1 MQSNYGKNTL
11 LAALIGAALT
21 ACGGGGGSDNGGNII
36 PPPADPAAPTPKPNG
51 AQGVQVANQEIT
63 LGDIVLPPHSAAR
76 PDAATQAKLD
86 AVVAGSNQLRAE
98 KGLPPLANN
107 ESLSAYATI
116 RAQES
121 AAQGKNFQHV
131 RPAGE
136 GKWSDNRYFEGNRG
150 AAAENL
156 AAGSAE
162 AATTVNQWRNSPGHY
177 ANIMNPNLKA
187 LGVGYHQ
194 DTNAHWKHYWAQIF
208 TGGSNSIYR
217 YISPLDRNAALNA
230 VRNAVQYDG
239 NGRLSLR
246 NQTITL
252 GQDHRI
258 TLRAPETF
266 GWSYQTFGE
275 ISDTRGIPEAYL
287 NLGKPFVPNDG
298 ATMQAD
304 YRGKM
309 VGDLAQSSR
318 VSADVAAHLDYGAAR
333 KTISLQIENATRD
346 KQRDTRLDFSDT
358 LNWNG
363 KAQRFESET
372 GNARLYGPNGEE
384 LGGQF
389 SRRVG
394 SDAYRG
400 AYGAKKVQ

>member
-1 MQSNYGKNTL
+1 MKPNL
-11 LAALIGAALT
+11 LVYALFPLTLT
-21 ACGGGGGSDNGGNII
+21 ACGGSNNWIVDKILPHDKAPSDNPGTGLVVTDEMMI
-36 PPPADPAAPTPKPNG
+36 G
-51 AQGVQVANQEIT
+51 EVS
-63 LGDIVLPPHSAAR
+63 LPPFTVAR
-76 PDAATQAKLD
+76 PDADTQAKLD
-86 AVVAGSNQLRAE
+86 AVTAGTNKLRADQ
-98 KGLPPLANN
+98 GLSPLINDEELN
-107 ESLSAYATI
+107 AYAAV
-116 RAQES
+116 RAKEIS
-121 AAQGKNFQHV
+121 KHYEHKRPNGENIGNF
-131 RPAGE
+131 GE
-136 GKWSDNRYFEGNRG
+136 NI
-150 AAAENL
+150 
-156 AAGSAE
+156 AAGHAK
-162 AATTVNQWRNSPGHY
+162 AGDTVKQWRRSPGHY
-177 ANIMNPNLKA
+177 ANMINSDYKQ
-187 LGVGYHQ
+187 LGVGYYRAS
-194 DTNAHWKHYWAQIF
+194 NGEHYWVQLF
-208 TGGSNSIYR
+208 NLGGEKSSYH
-217 YISPLDRNAALNA
+217 YISPLDRTAAA
-230 VRNAVQYDG
+230 AKVKEVVQYDS

-275 ISDTRGIPEAYL
+275 ITDTRGIPEAYL

-309 VGDLAQSSR
+309 VGDLAQTSR
-318 VSADVAAHLDYGAAR
+318 VNADVAAHLDYGSAR
-333 KTISLQIENATRD
+333 KVIDLQVENATRD

>member
-1 MQSNYGKNTL
+1 MKPKL
-11 LAALIGAALT
+11 LSYALLPFILA
-21 ACGGGGGSDNGGNII
+21 ACGGSGNWVMDKIL
-36 PPPADPAAPTPKPNG
+36 PPNNAPTDKPDRG
-51 AQGVQVANQEIT
+51 LLVSDDMMIGEAT
-63 LGDIVLPPHSAAR
+63 LPPLTAVR
-76 PDAATQAKLD
+76 PDAAEQAELD
-86 AVVAGSNQLRAE
+86 KGIAAVNRLRAD
-98 KGLPPLANN
+98 KGLAPFTYN
-107 ESLSAYATI
+107 ESLAAYAKV
-116 RAQES
+116 RAKEM
-121 AAQGKNFQHV
+121 AGMGELDEKHR
-131 RPAGE
+131 RPDGTVA
-136 GKWSDNRYFEGNRG
+136 WDSRYFTGPGHAAED
-150 AAAENL
+150 AAAGNSK
-156 AAGSAE
+156 ASA
-162 AATTVNQWRNSPGHY
+162 TVKQWENSPPHLAPILSQGNFNHRNVALGHY
-177 ANIMNPNLKA
+177 YDPKSK
-187 LGVGYHQ
+187 Y
-194 DTNAHWKHYWAQIF
+194 KHYWSLMFSDAN
-208 TGGSNSIYR
+208 TNSIYR
-217 YISPLDRNAALNA
+217 YISPIDRNAALNA
-230 VRNAVQYDG
+230 VRNAVQYDN

-275 ISDTRGIPEAYL
+275 ITDSKGIPEAYL
-287 NLGKPFVPNDG
+287 NIGKPFIPSDG
-298 ATMQAD
+298 ASMQAD

-318 VSADVAAHLDYGAAR
+318 VNADVAAHLDYGAAR

-363 KAQRFESET
+363 KTQRFESET